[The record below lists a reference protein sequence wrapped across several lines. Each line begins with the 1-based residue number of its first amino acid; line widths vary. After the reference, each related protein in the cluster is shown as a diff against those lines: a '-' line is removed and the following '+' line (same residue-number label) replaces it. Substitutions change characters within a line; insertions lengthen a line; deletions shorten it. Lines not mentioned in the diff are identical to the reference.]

1 MIDRISPPL
10 QKKIQATRC
19 VGKLEGV
26 PKTKI
31 SIIARHMIPAV
42 RGRPIVT
49 FVHLLCHD

>member
-1 MIDRISPPL
+1 MIDQTSTPL

-42 RGRPIVT
+42 HGRPIVT